1 MIYLLCSIIL
11 VLAFFNYLQF
21 KAKKETNN
29 NLRYITEKLERIL
42 SEKSSERILLV
53 TNQKELKK
61 MLNEVNR
68 LLSYNHEM
76 IADGARLKMSMNRML
91 SNISH
96 DLKTP
101 LTVVLG
107 YIETIWHDQSL
118 APDERNGLLA
128 KVQVKAKEVLNLID
142 KFFNFAK
149 IESHDWQMSRKTI
162 HINEVCRKVMLGY
175 YDILS
180 KRNFNV
186 MINIPEVPIYIN
198 ADEDALF
205 RILDNLL
212 SNAIKYG
219 SDGKVVGLTLRHD
232 ENNIFIDIWDKGK
245 GIHKTEQKQIFE
257 RLYTLDDSRSS
268 SIEGSG
274 LGLSIA
280 KQLAEQMNGYIDLSS
295 IPNEKTVFT
304 VMFPRLNYNSY

>member
-1 MIYLLCSIIL
+1 MTYLLCSIIL
-11 VLAFFNYLQF
+11 VLAVSNYVQF

-53 TNQKELKK
+53 TDQKELKK
-61 MLNEVNR
+61 LLNEVNR
-68 LLSYNHEM
+68 LLSYNHEI
-76 IADGARLKMSMNRML
+76 IADAARLKKSRNRML

-118 APDERNGLLA
+118 TPDERNDLLL
-128 KVQVKAKEVLNLID
+128 KVQVKAKEVLDLIN
-142 KFFNFAK
+142 KFFDLAK
-149 IESHDWQMSRKTI
+149 IESHDWQMNRNAI
-162 HINEVCRKVMLGY
+162 HINEVCRKVMLEY
-175 YDILS
+175 YDILT
-180 KRNFNV
+180 KTNFNV
-186 MINIPEVPIYIN
+186 IIDIPEVPIYIK
-198 ADEDALF
+198 ADEDALY

-219 SDGKVVGLTLRHD
+219 SEGKVVGLTLRHD
-232 ENNIFIDIWDKGK
+232 DYSIFIDIWDKGK
-245 GIHKTEQKQIFE
+245 GIHKTAQRQIFE
-257 RLYTLDDSRSS
+257 RLYTLEDSRNS

-280 KQLAEQMNGYIDLSS
+280 KQLTEQMNGGIDISS
-295 IPNEKTVFT
+295 IPYEKTIFT
-304 VMFPRLNYNSY
+304 VTFPRLNYDSH

>member
-1 MIYLLCSIIL
+1 MTYLLCSIIL
-11 VLAFFNYLQF
+11 VLAVLNYLQF

-29 NLRYITEKLERIL
+29 NLRYITDKLESIL

-53 TNQKELKK
+53 TKQKELKK
-61 MLNEVNR
+61 VLNEVNR

-76 IADGARLKMSMNRML
+76 IAEGSRLKISMNRML

-118 APDERNGLLA
+118 ASDEQNDLLL
-128 KVQVKAKEVLNLID
+128 KVQVKAKDVLDLIN
-142 KFFNFAK
+142 KFFDLAK
-149 IESHDWQMSRKTI
+149 IESHDWQMNRKTI

-175 YDILS
+175 YDILTKKS
-180 KRNFNV
+180 FNV
-186 MINIPEVPIYIN
+186 MIDIPEVPIYIN

-219 SDGKVVGLTLRHD
+219 NDGKIVGLALRHD
-232 ENNIFIDIWDKGK
+232 DNSIFIDVWDKGK
-245 GIHKTEQKQIFE
+245 GIRKTEQSRIFE
-257 RLYTLDDSRSS
+257 RLYTLEDSRNS

-280 KQLAEQMNGYIDLSS
+280 KQLTEQMNGYIDLSS
-295 IPNEKTVFT
+295 IPYEKTVFT
-304 VMFPRLNYNSY
+304 VTFPRLNYDSL